1 MWDEIEKYLPT
12 FPSAVL
18 NTLDAEGRP
27 YSVRCRPRIGRS
39 ERLLRLD
46 LAAESALR
54 PGPASLLCHSH
65 DEQLWN
71 LRLFL
76 VRGNLECDESGWT
89 FVPSRF
95 IPGAGIGGALS
106 TVRAIMEM
114 RRSAAAYLKKRGL
127 ARPRIPWGEVK
138 VVKAQAKQ
146 SQREGEIPP
155 AGKAG

>member
-18 NTLDAEGRP
+18 NALDAVGCP
-27 YSVRCRPRIGRS
+27 YSVRCRPGIGRS

-46 LAAESALR
+46 LAAEPALR
-54 PGPASLLCHSH
+54 RGPASLLCHSH

-71 LRLFL
+71 LKLFL
-76 VRGNLECDESGWT
+76 LRGNLECDERGWT

-95 IPGAGIGGALS
+95 IPGAGIGGAFS
-106 TVRAIMEM
+106 MVRAIVEM

-127 ARPRIPWGEVK
+127 ARPRIPWGEVE
-138 VVKAQAKQ
+138 VVKAQAKG
-146 SQREGEIPP
+146 SR
-155 AGKAG
+155 

>member
-18 NTLDAEGRP
+18 NTLDAEGHP
-27 YSVRCRPRIGRS
+27 YSVRCRPRIERS

-65 DEQLWN
+65 DEQLWD
-71 LRLFL
+71 LKLFL
-76 VRGNLECDESGWT
+76 VRGKLECDESGWT

-95 IPGAGIGGALS
+95 IPGAGIGGPLS
-106 TVRAIMEM
+106 VVRAIVEM
-114 RRSAAAYLKKRGL
+114 RRAAAAYLKKRGL
-127 ARPRIPWGEVK
+127 ARRRIPWGEIEA
-138 VVKAQAKQ
+138 VKAQAKG
-146 SQREGEIPP
+146 SR
-155 AGKAG
+155 